1 MMDYLAEGELKLRC
15 FCGTSKCT
23 GFIGGE
29 KKEEPDN
36 RKNLKKKKKSSANP
50 KAKPATQKV
59 PAKSLLDLT
68 EPDPMNAMLN
78 SLACESDENN

>member
-1 MMDYLAEGELKLRC
+1 MKLPC

-36 RKNLKKKKKSSANP
+36 RKNLKKKKKSNANP
-50 KAKPATQKV
+50 KT
-59 PAKSLLDLT
+59 
-68 EPDPMNAMLN
+68 
-78 SLACESDENN
+78 